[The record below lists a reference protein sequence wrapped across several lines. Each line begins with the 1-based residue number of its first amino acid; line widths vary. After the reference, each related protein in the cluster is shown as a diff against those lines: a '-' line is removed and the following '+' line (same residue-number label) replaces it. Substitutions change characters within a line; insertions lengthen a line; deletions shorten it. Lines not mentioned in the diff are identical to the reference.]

1 MDGVDGGL
9 PEDAGLP
16 ARVLRNLDAAVAIDI
31 ALVILAAVAA
41 IVLVERLVP
50 ILARH
55 GDARLARFLAFVPP
69 LVRLVVIALAFMLI
83 IASLI
88 KPTVQN
94 LVALFGALGVAVG
107 FALKDYL
114 SGIAAGTVALFERPY
129 RNGDWIT
136 VGSDYGKV
144 RNLGFR
150 AVQIVTADDT
160 VVTIPHQKLWE
171 SNVKNANDGEQTLMC
186 IADFYLRP
194 AHDPAPACARLRDVA
209 LASPYL
215 DLDRPV
221 QVIVHEQAWGTH
233 YRLKAYPMH
242 ADDQFHFTTDLTVRG
257 KQELQALGLDPA
269 AATTAID
276 ASA

>member
-16 ARVLRNLDAAVAIDI
+16 ARVLRNLDAEVAIDI
-31 ALVILAAVAA
+31 ALVILIAVAV
-41 IVLVERLVP
+41 IFLVERLVP

-55 GDARLARFLAFVPP
+55 GGARLARLLALVPP

-136 VGSDYGKV
+136 VGDDYGKV
-144 RNLGFR
+144 RDLGFR

-171 SNVKNANDGEQTLMC
+171 NNIQNANDGQQTLMC
-186 IADFYLRP
+186 IADFYLGP
-194 AHDPAPACARLRDVA
+194 AHDPAPARARLRDVA
-209 LASPYL
+209 LTSPYL

-257 KQELQALGLDPA
+257 KQELQALGLEPA
-269 AATTAID
+269 AAATAVD